1 MCLCFM
7 WVNESYLLFLRT
19 MTQRISHQPATWIER
34 LARFGYASKGAVY
47 FLVGLLA
54 VQAAF
59 TKRKTTEGTE
69 GALKTLVRQPFGQVL
84 LGLVAIGLMSY
95 VMWRFVEA
103 INDPENKGNDLKG
116 IATRLTYVAN
126 GLAYAALAWSA
137 VQMII
142 GGASTGGNQD
152 SKQDWTARL
161 LNQPFGQWL
170 VGTIGVGV
178 IAFGFYYLYKAF
190 KAKFRRKLDLS
201 ELSSTQRQ
209 WIIAIC
215 RFGLAARSI
224 VFFLIGWFVIE
235 AAYMAQSSQV
245 GGLDEA
251 LETLAAQPYGPFF
264 LGFVAFGLIAYGIY
278 MVVQARYRH
287 LDPNI
292 N

>member
-1 MCLCFM
+1 
-7 WVNESYLLFLRT
+7 
-19 MTQRISHQPATWIER
+19 MTQNISHHPAAWIER

-54 VQAAF
+54 LQAAF
-59 TKRKTTEGTE
+59 GRGGRTTDTQ
-69 GALKTLVRQPFGQVL
+69 GALETLVQQPFGQIL
-84 LGLVAIGLMSY
+84 LGLVAIGLMGY
-95 VMWRFVEA
+95 VIWRFVEA
-103 INDPENKGNDLKG
+103 INDPENKGNDIKG
-116 IATRLTYVAN
+116 IATRLSYVAN
-126 GLAYAALAWSA
+126 GLAYAGLAWSA
-137 VQMII
+137 VQII
-142 GGASTGGNQD
+142 TGGSSSGNAD

-178 IAFGFYYLYKAF
+178 IAFGCYYFYKAF
-190 KAKFRRKLDLS
+190 TAKFRRKLYLS
-201 ELSSTQRQ
+201 ELSRTERE

-235 AAYMAQSSQV
+235 AAYMAQASQV

-251 LETLAAQPYGPFF
+251 LETLAEQPYGPWLLMIVA
-264 LGFVAFGLIAYGIY
+264 LGLMAYGVY

-287 LDPNI
+287 LDPNM
-292 N
+292 

>member
-1 MCLCFM
+1 
-7 WVNESYLLFLRT
+7 
-19 MTQRISHQPATWIER
+19 MTQQISHHPAAWIER

-59 TKRKTTEGTE
+59 GGGGKTTDTE
-69 GALKTLVRQPFGQVL
+69 GALKTLLQQPFGQFL
-84 LGLVAIGLMSY
+84 LGVIAFGLISY
-95 VMWRFVEA
+95 AMWRFVEA
-103 INDPENKGNDLKG
+103 INDPENKGSDLKG
-116 IATRLTYVAN
+116 IATRLSYVAN
-126 GLAYAALAWSA
+126 GLAYAGLAWTAIQS
-137 VQMII
+137 II
-142 GGASTGGNQD
+142 GNATSSSGN

-178 IAFGFYYLYKAF
+178 IAFGSYYLYRAF
-190 KAKFRRKLDLS
+190 TAKFRRKLNLS
-201 ELSSTQRQ
+201 ELSSTARE
-209 WIIAIC
+209 WVIAIC

-235 AAYMAQSSQV
+235 AAYMAQASQV

-251 LETLAAQPYGPFF
+251 LETLASQPYGPWMLTVVA
-264 LGFVAFGLIAYGIY
+264 LGLMAYGVY
-278 MVVQARYRH
+278 MVVQARYRR

-292 N
+292 